1 MAKPSKYYLILWDE
15 DESVSTVSAGSKS
28 ILSVNAKTRRILVN
42 WPKYGRCEG
51 DIVSVSGTLSV
62 ETEYMWFLGHTYI

>member
-42 WPKYGRCEG
+42 CEG

-62 ETEYMWFLGHTYI
+62 DTEYMWFLGHAYI